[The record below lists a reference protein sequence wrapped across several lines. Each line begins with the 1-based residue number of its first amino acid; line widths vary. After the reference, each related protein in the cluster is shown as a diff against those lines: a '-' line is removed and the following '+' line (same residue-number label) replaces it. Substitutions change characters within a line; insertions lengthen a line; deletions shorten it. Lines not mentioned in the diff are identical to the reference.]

1 MPTQLTDPLVL
12 ASVAAGV
19 VGLVLLVQ
27 ARLQSRLMR
36 GRVAAGAS
44 SIVVDPAT
52 GLFSPAAAW
61 QCIRAEANRAARL
74 SRPLQVWVAAA
85 EDGAE
90 LDRHGRELTFEMP
103 AGATGIR
110 VGHRHLCVVSCA
122 GEDASPVQLV
132 DELDWSARSIEPGEH
147 AASTA
152 LAFVSEA
159 TGAGA

>member
-1 MPTQLTDPLVL
+1 MPAPLTDPLVL

-36 GRVAAGAS
+36 ARVASGAG

-52 GLFSPAAAW
+52 GLYSPAAAW

-74 SRPLQVWVAAA
+74 ERPMQVWVGSA

-90 LDRHGRELTFEMP
+90 LDRHGRELIFEMP

-122 GEDASPVQLV
+122 GDSASPIAIV
-132 DELDWSARSIEPGEH
+132 DELDWSQREIAPGDH

-159 TGAGA
+159 TSG

>member
-1 MPTQLTDPLVL
+1 MPTLLTDPLVL

-36 GRVAAGAS
+36 ARVVTGAS
-44 SIVVDPAT
+44 SIAVDPAT

-74 SRPLQVWVAAA
+74 SRPLQVWVGTAR
-85 EDGAE
+85 DGAE
-90 LDRHGRELTFEMP
+90 LDLHGRELTFDMP

-122 GEDASPVQLV
+122 GDAASPVDLV
-132 DELDWSARSIEPGEH
+132 EQLDWSSRSIAHGEH

-159 TGAGA
+159 TGA